1 MYSVELNASDDAANL
16 CLTIRYSTISVED
29 KHVVISEIHSIS
41 CSVRCKRMV
50 ILSFCQRS

>member
-1 MYSVELNASDDAANL
+1 MYSVELNASEDAATL

-41 CSVRCKRMV
+41 C
-50 ILSFCQRS
+50 